1 MFKNG
6 QKPYLS
12 VFVCFLLFA
21 FALAQ
26 ILPSSVDG
34 SAGPASAFAKER
46 KEQSYKHT
54 GSSSRRHAASSERS
68 RSRGSRDSRDEGGSG
83 GQSGRE
89 SIGAALGAAAAATGV
104 SLGTAAGS
112 SGDDADAPLP
122 GYQPPSD
129 TSPVTLNPAVDVD
142 GEEGAVTGEGQD
154 GGDNAPSPDGSSTYR
169 ELGGDDDDGDP
180 TAYSSDTGASSS
192 LAPEARRI
200 VRKGTL
206 RNGEDEDTIFKGA
219 DPSSRREFL
228 SAARKYNRSWL
239 PGHFYSIVCDGTGCI
254 KRLEYEIDPRKRL
267 VVEGDEPV
275 ARLENVSYRIAL
287 TGVVCIVRDDIFQAV
302 ADMGESPRLA
312 AMLAEVFGTEI
323 NFLKDVH
330 PGDSFAIAVEKRY
343 QNGNYYGYGR
353 IVAASFTSSGHTF
366 ETFLFPTNGK
376 DAYYN
381 AKGENTHRSFLQAP
395 LAVTRITSRFSM
407 SRKHPILGYSR
418 PHQGV
423 DYAAPTG
430 TPIKAVSDGVVTAR
444 GWGGQSGNRVI
455 IAHADGLESLYSH
468 LSGFARGLR
477 NGSQVSQGQVIGFVG
492 MTGLAT
498 GPHLDFRLRKNGQF
512 IDPSKAL
519 NPRSAPVGVSDKKK
533 FRDVMAVE
541 KEFLTGHKPLT
552 EYDPAKLFGE

>member
-112 SGDDADAPLP
+112 S
-122 GYQPPSD
+122 
-129 TSPVTLNPAVDVD
+129 
-142 GEEGAVTGEGQD
+142 
-154 GGDNAPSPDGSSTYR
+154 TYR
-169 ELGGDDDDGDP
+169 ELGGDDDDDGDP

-381 AKGENTHRSFLQAP
+381 AKGENTHRAFLQAP

>member
-154 GGDNAPSPDGSSTYR
+154 GSSTYR
-169 ELGGDDDDGDP
+169 ELGGDDDDDGDP

-381 AKGENTHRSFLQAP
+381 AKGENTHRAFLQAP

>member
-1 MFKNG
+1 M
-6 QKPYLS
+6 
-12 VFVCFLLFA
+12 
-21 FALAQ
+21 
-26 ILPSSVDG
+26 
-34 SAGPASAFAKER
+34 
-46 KEQSYKHT
+46 
-54 GSSSRRHAASSERS
+54 
-68 RSRGSRDSRDEGGSG
+68 
-83 GQSGRE
+83 
-89 SIGAALGAAAAATGV
+89 
-104 SLGTAAGS
+104 
-112 SGDDADAPLP
+112 
-122 GYQPPSD
+122 
-129 TSPVTLNPAVDVD
+129 
-142 GEEGAVTGEGQD
+142 
-154 GGDNAPSPDGSSTYR
+154 
-169 ELGGDDDDGDP
+169 
-180 TAYSSDTGASSS
+180 
-192 LAPEARRI
+192 
-200 VRKGTL
+200 
-206 RNGEDEDTIFKGA
+206 
-219 DPSSRREFL
+219 
-228 SAARKYNRSWL
+228 
-239 PGHFYSIVCDGTGCI
+239 
-254 KRLEYEIDPRKRL
+254 
-267 VVEGDEPV
+267 
-275 ARLENVSYRIAL
+275 
-287 TGVVCIVRDDIFQAV
+287 RDDIFQAV

-353 IVAASFTSSGHTF
+353 ILAASFTSSGHTF
-366 ETFLFPTNGK
+366 ETFLFPSNGK

-381 AKGENTHRSFLQAP
+381 AKGENTHRAFLQAP

-519 NPRSAPVGVSDKKK
+519 NPRSAPVSVSDKQK
-533 FRDVMAVE
+533 FQKVMAVE

-552 EYDPAKLFGE
+552 EYDPVKLFGE

>member
-1 MFKNG
+1 MLKNG

-12 VFVCFLLFA
+12 VFVFFLLFA

-169 ELGGDDDDGDP
+169 ELGGDDDGDP

-381 AKGENTHRSFLQAP
+381 AKGENTHRAFLQAP

>member
-169 ELGGDDDDGDP
+169 ELGGDDDGDP

-254 KRLEYEIDPRKRL
+254 KRLEYEIDRRKRL

-381 AKGENTHRSFLQAP
+381 AKGENTHRAFLQAP